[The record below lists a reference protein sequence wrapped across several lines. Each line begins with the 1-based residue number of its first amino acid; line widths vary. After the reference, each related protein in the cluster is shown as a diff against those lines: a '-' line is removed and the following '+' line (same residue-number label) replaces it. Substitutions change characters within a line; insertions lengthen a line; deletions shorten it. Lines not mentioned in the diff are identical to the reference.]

1 MEKRYKIGEFALMIG
16 VSVQTLRK
24 WEKAGKLTSYRSPGG
39 VRYYTHQ
46 QYLELTGGSVR
57 SSKTEETSV
66 IYVRVSTRNQ
76 KDDLKN
82 QAAFLRQFCNARG
95 IIVSEVIED
104 YGSGL
109 DYNRKKLNNLLNQVM
124 DRKVS
129 QIVIAHKDR
138 FVRFGYDWFERLC
151 ERFGCRII
159 VVNNEELS
167 PEKEL
172 VEDIMAILHMFSDRL
187 HGLRKYRKMIK
198 EDDSLTKE

>member
-1 MEKRYKIGEFALMIG
+1 
-16 VSVQTLRK
+16 
-24 WEKAGKLTSYRSPGG
+24 
-39 VRYYTHQ
+39 
-46 QYLELTGGSVR
+46 
-57 SSKTEETSV
+57 
-66 IYVRVSTRNQ
+66 
-76 KDDLKN
+76 
-82 QAAFLRQFCNARG
+82 
-95 IIVSEVIED
+95 VIED

-109 DYNRKKLNNLLNQVM
+109 DYNRKKLNNLLNQAM

-167 PEKEL
+167 FEKEL
-172 VEDIMAILHMFSDRL
+172 VEDIIAILRMFSCRL
-187 HGLRKYRKMIK
+187 SGLRKYRKMIK